1 MYKIINRKKRIAT
14 IIADILGNIFF
25 LPLRLVQKQKDIT
38 PDQVQRICVIRTAY
52 IGDVI
57 MTLPILPALQ
67 KRYPEAEITFLT
79 STASAA
85 VLRHNKYIDK
95 ILTFNPFWFYS
106 GSIKDW
112 LIFIKKL
119 RLLRFDLLIETRADI
134 RELALLAFWIP
145 ARFKVSYDVGGG
157 GYLLTHRVPYPGLCH
172 KVDYHLHLAR
182 YLGCPTEGA
191 EAELFLSAEE
201 EQETVS
207 ILQDQG
213 VTGPFIAIHPG
224 SRLVLK
230 RWFPDRFA
238 QVCKNLFQQYRLP
251 VVLVGAAQEAP
262 LTEHIQTA
270 LQSQQCQAISL
281 AGVLNIRQLAALLR
295 RAALFLCN
303 DSAPMHIAAAMKT
316 PTIAI
321 FGPSKSVETAPYSL
335 AGRVVEKDCS
345 YRFIC
350 DESRCLYP
358 EHSSEYHACL
368 QEITVQDVQQAA
380 EEILNRRF
388 ETSPDNRS
396 DQPIQSPKS

>member
-14 IIADILGNIFF
+14 IIADILGNLLFF
-25 LPLRLVQKQKDIT
+25 PLRLVRKQENIT
-38 PDQVQRICVIRTAY
+38 PDRVKTICIIRTVY

-67 KRYPEAEITFLT
+67 EKYPKAKITFLT

-85 VLRHNKYIDK
+85 VLQHNKYIDN

-106 GSIKDW
+106 GSVRDW

-172 KVDYHLHLAR
+172 KVDYHLYLVR

-191 EAELFLSAEE
+191 KAELFLTAEE
-201 EQETVS
+201 EQKIVS
-207 ILQDQG
+207 ILRDQG
-213 VTGPFIAIHPG
+213 ITGPFIAVHPG

-238 QVCKNLFQQYRLP
+238 QVCENLFQQYRLP
-251 VVLVGAAQEAP
+251 VVLVGAAEEVL
-262 LTEHIQTA
+262 LTEGIQAT
-270 LQSQQCQAISL
+270 LQGQQNQQCQAVSL
-281 AGVLNIRQLAALLR
+281 AGALNIRQLAALLG

-316 PTIAI
+316 PTLAI
-321 FGPSKSVETAPYSL
+321 FGPSKSVETAPYSP
-335 AGRVVEKDCS
+335 AGKVVEKDYPC
-345 YRFIC
+345 RFTC
-350 DESRCLYP
+350 DESHCL
-358 EHSSEYHACL
+358 HAEYHACL

-388 ETSPDNRS
+388 SQTSPDNRS
-396 DQPIQSPKS
+396 YQPSPS